1 MKLKKTIPADQLIG
15 LSPDLEGMV
24 QSIRG
29 QQTVGKDKKIEK
41 NEEEKKEVGEGD
53 TEIEEEEEE
62 ITPKKKDKKTSTSK
76 TSRKKTSAKK
86 AAAEEDIEEEE
97 DFDDNEDE
105 EDLEEEE
112 EKTTKRFKKSTKL
125 SKRQVDIDENDNEM
139 DMFNKY
145 VDYYAG
151 QPGRGRA
158 VWLEDELVESFSK
171 LKDYDPKYSIRTVIC
186 AALRTFIA
194 KNAKEL
200 GELKRPVK
208 KGLF

>member
-29 QQTVGKDKKIEK
+29 QQTVGK
-41 NEEEKKEVGEGD
+41 EKKTEKDNDEDEEEVGEGD
-53 TEIEEEEEE
+53 TEEEEAA
-62 ITPKKKDKKTSTSK
+62 PKKKEKKTSTSK
-76 TSRKKTSAKK
+76 TSRKKATSKK
-86 AAAEEDIEEEE
+86 AELEEEDLVIVE
-97 DFDDNEDE
+97 DFDDID
-105 EDLEEEE
+105 EE
-112 EKTTKRFKKSTKL
+112 EKEKNTKRFKKSTQL
-125 SKRQVDIDENDNEM
+125 SKRQVDIDEDDNEM

-200 GELKRPVK
+200 GELKRPQK

>member
-1 MKLKKTIPADQLIG
+1 MKLKKTIPAEQLIG

-29 QQTVGKDKKIEK
+29 QQTVGKEKKVEK
-41 NEEEKKEVGEGD
+41 EIEEEGVGEEVSLTEEEEATPRKKEKKTATSRTSKKKTIGRKS
-53 TEIEEEEEE
+53 EIEEEDFNDVEEEEEE
-62 ITPKKKDKKTSTSK
+62 K
-76 TSRKKTSAKK
+76 
-86 AAAEEDIEEEE
+86 
-97 DFDDNEDE
+97 N
-105 EDLEEEE
+105 
-112 EKTTKRFKKSTKL
+112 TKRFKKSTKL
-125 SKRQVDIDENDNEM
+125 SKRQVDIEEDDNDM

-200 GELKRPVK
+200 GELKRPQK

>member
-1 MKLKKTIPADQLIG
+1 MKLKKTIPAEQLIG

-29 QQTVGKDKKIEK
+29 QQTVGK
-41 NEEEKKEVGEGD
+41 EKKVEK
-53 TEIEEEEEE
+53 EIEEEEEGVGE
-62 ITPKKKDKKTSTSK
+62 EVPLNDNKEEATPRKKEKKTATSRTSKKKTIG
-76 TSRKKTSAKK
+76 RKS
-86 AAAEEDIEEEE
+86 EIEEE
-97 DFDDNEDE
+97 DFNDA
-105 EDLEEEE
+105 EEEE
-112 EKTTKRFKKSTKL
+112 EGKNTKRFKKSTKL
-125 SKRQVDIDENDNEM
+125 SKRQVDIEEDDNDM

-200 GELKRPVK
+200 GELKRPQK

>member
-1 MKLKKTIPADQLIG
+1 MKLKKTIPAEQLIG

-29 QQTVGKDKKIEK
+29 QQTVGK
-41 NEEEKKEVGEGD
+41 EKKVEK
-53 TEIEEEEEE
+53 EIEEEEEGVGE
-62 ITPKKKDKKTSTSK
+62 EVPLNDNKEEATPRKKEKKTATSRTSKKKTIG
-76 TSRKKTSAKK
+76 RKS
-86 AAAEEDIEEEE
+86 EIEEE
-97 DFDDNEDE
+97 DFNDA
-105 EDLEEEE
+105 EEEE
-112 EKTTKRFKKSTKL
+112 EGKNTKRFKKSTKL
-125 SKRQVDIDENDNEM
+125 SKRQVDIEEDDNDM

-194 KNAKEL
+194 KNTKEL
-200 GELKRPVK
+200 GELKRPQK

>member
-29 QQTVGKDKKIEK
+29 QQTVGKEKKTEK
-41 NEEEKKEVGEGD
+41 ENVEDEEEEVGEGD
-53 TEIEEEEEE
+53 TEEEEAA
-62 ITPKKKDKKTSTSK
+62 PKKKEKKTSTPK
-76 TSRKKTSAKK
+76 TSRKKTTSKK
-86 AAAEEDIEEEE
+86 SELDEEDIEDEE
-97 DFDDNEDE
+97 DFDDSDE
-105 EDLEEEE
+105 EELEEEE

>member
-29 QQTVGKDKKIEK
+29 QQTVGKEKKTEIE
-41 NEEEKKEVGEGD
+41 NVEDEEEEVGEGD
-53 TEIEEEEEE
+53 TEEEEAA
-62 ITPKKKDKKTSTSK
+62 PKKQEKKNSTSK
-76 TSRKKTSAKK
+76 TSRKKTTSKK
-86 AAAEEDIEEEE
+86 SELHDEDLEDVEDAEDIEEEE
-97 DFDDNEDE
+97 DKN
-105 EDLEEEE
+105 
-112 EKTTKRFKKSTKL
+112 TKRFKKSTQL
-125 SKRQVDIDENDNEM
+125 SKRQVDIDEDDNEM

-171 LKDYDPKYSIRTVIC
+171 LKDYDSKYSIRTVIC

-200 GELKRPVK
+200 GELKRPQK